1 VSATPISIPKL
12 GVAMT
17 EGVLVKWLVPDGQ
30 PVAPGDVIYVLETEK
45 VESEIEAPAGGTLRH
60 IAEEG
65 GTYPVGTQVG
75 EIS

>member
-1 VSATPISIPKL
+1 MSTPISIPKL

-17 EGVLVKWLVPDGQ
+17 EGTLQQWLVADGQ
-30 PVAPGDVIYVLETEK
+30 PVAPGDVIYVLETDK
-45 VESEIEAPAGGTLRH
+45 VENEIEAPVGGTLRH

-75 EIS
+75 EIA